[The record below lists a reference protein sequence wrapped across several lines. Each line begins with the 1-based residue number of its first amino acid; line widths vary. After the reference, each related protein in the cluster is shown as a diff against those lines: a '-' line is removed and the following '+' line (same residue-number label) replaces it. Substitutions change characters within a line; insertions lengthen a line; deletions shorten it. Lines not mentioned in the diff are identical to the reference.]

1 MDASKEIHSLTE
13 FEHNSSA
20 LIKQLQETGHPLIL
34 TVDGTAQA
42 VVLNAK
48 AYQQLVELAE
58 RARSLT
64 SIQKSIEDIEQ
75 GKIQPIEQ
83 ALEALGKKYEV

>member
-1 MDASKEIHSLTE
+1 MDASKDIHSLTE

-20 LIKQLQETGHPLIL
+20 LIKQLQETGQPLIL

-48 AYQQLVELAE
+48 AYQQLIELAE
-58 RARSLT
+58 RAPSLT
-64 SIQKSIEDIEQ
+64 SIQKSLEEIEQ
-75 GKIQPIEQ
+75 GKTQPVEQ
-83 ALEALGKKYEV
+83 ALDALGKKYEV

>member
-1 MDASKEIHSLTE
+1 MDASKDIYSLTE

-64 SIQKSIEDIEQ
+64 SIQKSLEDIDQ
-75 GKIQPIEQ
+75 GKTQPIEL
-83 ALEALGKKYEV
+83 ALEALENKYEV

>member
-48 AYQQLVELAE
+48 AYQHLVELAE

-64 SIQKSIEDIEQ
+64 SIQKSIDEIEQ
-75 GKIQPIEQ
+75 GKTQPIEQ
-83 ALEALGKKYEV
+83 ALEALGKVN

>member
-1 MDASKEIHSLTE
+1 MDASKDIHSLTE

-20 LIKQLQETGHPLIL
+20 LIKQLQETGQPLIL

-48 AYQQLVELAE
+48 AYQQLIELAD

-64 SIQKSIEDIEQ
+64 SIQKSLEEIEQ
-75 GKIQPIEQ
+75 GKTQPIEQ
-83 ALEALGKKYEV
+83 ALDALGKKYEV

>member
-1 MDASKEIHSLTE
+1 MDASKDMHSLTE

-20 LIKQLQETGHPLIL
+20 LIKQLQETGQPLIL

-48 AYQQLVELAE
+48 AYQQLIELAE

-64 SIQKSIEDIEQ
+64 SIQKSLEEIEQ
-75 GKIQPIEQ
+75 GKTQPVEQ
-83 ALEALGKKYEV
+83 ALDALGKKYEV

>member
-1 MDASKEIHSLTE
+1 MDASKDMHSLTE

-20 LIKQLQETGHPLIL
+20 LIKQLQETGQPLIL

-48 AYQQLVELAE
+48 AYQQLIELAE

-64 SIQKSIEDIEQ
+64 SIQKSLKEIEQ
-75 GKIQPIEQ
+75 EKTQPIEQ
-83 ALEALGKKYEV
+83 ALDALGKKYEV

>member
-1 MDASKEIHSLTE
+1 MDASKDMHSLTE

-20 LIKQLQETGHPLIL
+20 LIKQLQETGQPLIL

-48 AYQQLVELAE
+48 AYQQLIELAE

-64 SIQKSIEDIEQ
+64 SIQKSLEEIEQ
-75 GKIQPIEQ
+75 GKTQPIEQ
-83 ALEALGKKYEV
+83 ALDALGKNY